1 MSFDL
6 KVINGDLVLKN
17 GDLDVVTGQNKLIQ
31 DIMKIC
37 LTTAGANINQPWYGS
52 FVSRTLIGSA
62 LDTGITNDIAK
73 NQLTNAIDNLKKL
86 QQLQLS
92 SSLQS
97 VSPDE
102 HIAGITEIR
111 VNRNQIDP
119 RLFEVMVKVLTKS
132 FRQTTVNFALNNT

>member
-17 GDLDVVTGQNKLIQ
+17 GDVDTVSGQSKLIQ

-37 LTTAGANINQPWYGS
+37 LTTAGANIHQPWYGS
-52 FVSRTLIGSA
+52 FISRTLIGSA
-62 LDTGITNDIAK
+62 LDTSITIDIAK
-73 NQLTNAIDNLKKL
+73 NQLTNALDNLRKL

-92 SSLQS
+92 NSLQQ

-132 FRQTTVNFALNNT
+132 FRPTAVNFTLNNT

>member
-6 KVINGDLVLKN
+6 RVINGDLVIRN
-17 GDLDVVTGQNKLIQ
+17 GDVDTVIGQNKLIQ

-37 LTTAGANINQPWYGS
+37 LTTAGANIYNPWYGS
-52 FVSRTLIGSA
+52 FISRTLIGNT
-62 LDTGITNDIAK
+62 LDTNITNDIAK

-92 SSLQS
+92 NSLQQ
-97 VSPDE
+97 VTPDE

-119 RLFEVMVKVLTKS
+119 RLFEVMVKVLAKS
-132 FRQTTVNFALNNT
+132 FRQTTVNFSLNNT

>member
-6 KVINGDLVLKN
+6 KIINGDLVLKN
-17 GDLDVVTGQNKLIQ
+17 GDLDAVTGQAKLVQ

-37 LTTAGANINQPWYGS
+37 LTTAGANIHQPWYGS
-52 FVSRTLIGSA
+52 FVSKALIGTA
-62 LDTGITNDIAK
+62 LDASITADIAK
-73 NQLTNAIDNLKKL
+73 NQLQNSLENLKKL

-92 SSLQS
+92 DSLQQ
-97 VSPDE
+97 VTPDE

-119 RLFEVMVKVLTKS
+119 RLFEVMVKVLS
-132 FRQTTVNFALNNT
+132 RAFRQTNVNFTL